1 MARTTRTTATTTGT
15 TGTTGT
21 TRSLPA
27 RAVAVAGAVVVLVA
41 GLSACGASAGD
52 DTDPDR
58 RSFELQGR
66 TLTVDSD
73 DSALEIVAADD
84 NPAGRI
90 DVTRWFQGSVVIGK
104 DPEVTWSMRDDRLVL
119 RLKCSGVVADCS
131 AKHRIEVPRG
141 VTVKV
146 EDGDGSVRARGFRD
160 PLSIRTGDGSVRVTD
175 TTGPLELRTGDGSI
189 RVSDAT
195 GRLEMRTDDGS
206 IRVSDATGPL
216 RMRTGDGSIRA
227 DVSSRDVRT
236 HTGDGSVRLE
246 LGAVPDRVE
255 SRSGDGSVTI
265 AVPRAAYRVTTE
277 TGDGGVDVS
286 VPRDET
292 SPHVVSARTGDGKV
306 TVRTAN

>member
-1 MARTTRTTATTTGT
+1 MTTRTTT
-15 TGTTGT
+15 
-21 TRSLPA
+21 A
-27 RAVAVAGAVVVLVA
+27 RAAALTGAVVVLVA

-52 DTDPDR
+52 DTDPDH
-58 RSFELQGR
+58 RSFALQGR

-73 DSALEIVAADD
+73 DSALEVVASDGK
-84 NPAGRI
+84 PAGKI
-90 DVTRWFQGSVVIGK
+90 EVTRWFQGSVVVGK
-104 DPEVTWSMRDDRLVL
+104 DPEVTWDMRDDRLVL

-141 VTVKV
+141 ITVKV

-175 TTGPLELRTGDGSI
+175 TTGPLELRTGDGY
-189 RVSDAT
+189 
-195 GRLEMRTDDGS
+195 
-206 IRVSDATGPL
+206 
-216 RMRTGDGSIRA
+216 IRA
-227 DVSSRDVRT
+227 NVASRDVRT

-246 LGAVPDRVE
+246 LGVVPDRVE
-255 SRSGDGSVTI
+255 SLSGDGSVNI
-265 AVPRAAYRVTTE
+265 ALPRAAYRVTTE

-292 SPHVVSARTGDGKV
+292 SSHVVSAHTGDGKV

>member
-1 MARTTRTTATTTGT
+1 MARSTRTTGTAGTSNRTTGS
-15 TGTTGT
+15 
-21 TRSLPA
+21 TRPVPA

-41 GLSACGASAGD
+41 GLGACGASAGD
-52 DTDPDR
+52 DKEPDR
-58 RSFELQGR
+58 RSFDLRSR

-73 DSALEIVAADD
+73 DSALEIVAAEK

-90 DVTRWFQGSVVIGK
+90 EVTRWFQGSVVVGEEPK
-104 DPEVTWSMRDDRLVL
+104 VTWSMRDDRLVL

-146 EDGDGSVRARGFRD
+146 RDGDGSVRARGFRD

-189 RVSDAT
+189 RVSDT
-195 GRLEMRTDDGS
+195 
-206 IRVSDATGPL
+206 TGPL

-227 DVSSRDVRT
+227 NVSSRDVRT

-246 LGAVPDRVE
+246 LGSLPDRVE

-265 AVPRAAYRVTTE
+265 AVPKAAYNVTTE

-286 VPRDET
+286 VPRDE
-292 SPHVVSARTGDGKV
+292 SSSHVVSAHTGDGKV

>member
-1 MARTTRTTATTTGT
+1 MTRTTRTTGT
-15 TGTTGT
+15 AGT
-21 TRSLPA
+21 TRTVPA

-52 DTDPDR
+52 DSDPDR
-58 RSFELQGR
+58 RSFGLQSR

-73 DSALEIVAADD
+73 DSALEIVAADE
-84 NPAGRI
+84 NPSGKI
-90 DVTRWFQGSVVIGK
+90 EVTRWFQGSVVVGK
-104 DPEVTWSMRDDRLVL
+104 EPRATWSMRDDRLVL
-119 RLKCSGVVADCS
+119 RLKCSGFVVDCS

-146 EDGDGSVRARGFRD
+146 RDGDGSVRAHGFRD
-160 PLSIRTGDGSVRVTD
+160 PLNIRTGDGSVRVTD
-175 TTGPLELRTGDGSI
+175 TTGPLNIRTGDGSV
-189 RVSDAT
+189 RV
-195 GRLEMRTDDGS
+195 TDT
-206 IRVSDATGPL
+206 TGPL
-216 RMRTGDGSIRA
+216 RIRTGDGSIRA

-255 SRSGDGSVTI
+255 SRSGDGSVAI
-265 AVPRAAYRVTTE
+265 ALPQAAYRVTTE

-286 VPRDET
+286 VPRDE
-292 SPHVVSARTGDGKV
+292 SSSHVVSAHTGDGKV